1 MRRLVHLL
9 VIVAVI
15 VSVRACGGL
24 TAVEDRAA
32 ATSRRAA
39 ERTGMT
45 ILRDRWRDDIWP
57 AIAGRTRAASL
68 RGQQAAT
75 AVLERLASGTGSTR
89 ESIESAAG
97 RAASA
102 VGGAFTGSS
111 DDGGGAGGAA
121 AAPAG
126 GNDAPGPAEAPQP

>member
-9 VIVAVI
+9 AIVAVI

-24 TAVEDRAA
+24 TAVEDRMSAS
-32 ATSRRAA
+32 SRWAA

-45 ILRDRWRDDIWP
+45 TVRDRWRDNVSP

-68 RGQQAAT
+68 RLQQTTT
-75 AVLERLASGTGSTR
+75 AVLERLASGTGSVR
-89 ESIESAAG
+89 DSIGSAAG

-102 VGGAFTGSS
+102 IGGAFTGSS
-111 DDGGGAGGAA
+111 DDGGGDGGAR
-121 AAPAG
+121 APAG
-126 GNDAPGPAEAPQP
+126 SNDASARAASEAP